1 MQTDNR
7 FLDDLARAAS
17 GALGALAGV
26 RAEIESQLR
35 AQLDRWL
42 KAQNLVSREEFEAVK
57 AMAVRAREQNEAQAK
72 RLAALEA
79 KLASQKPR
87 KSVGAKSG

>member
-42 KAQNLVSREEFEAVK
+42 KSQNFVSREEFEAVK

-72 RLAALEA
+72 RLGALEA
-79 KLASQKPR
+79 KLATQKPR
-87 KSVGAKSG
+87 RSAGAKSD

>member
-42 KAQNLVSREEFEAVK
+42 KAQNFVSREEFEAVK

-72 RLAALEA
+72 RLGALEA
-79 KLASQKPR
+79 KLATQKPR
-87 KSVGAKSG
+87 RSAGAKSD

>member
-35 AQLDRWL
+35 GQIDRWL

-57 AMAVRAREQNEAQAK
+57 AMAARAREHNEAQAK
-72 RLAALEA
+72 RIAALEA
-79 KLASQKPR
+79 KLAADKPR
-87 KSVGAKSG
+87 RTAAGKSE